1 MAAGAVADEVEFFTQ
16 KENKKIKNLSTKKHA
31 EIRGWYKVTAGGF
44 SSRGEKTKC
53 PLFFGCK
60 LHAVNMVNCKTVLD
74 CSLQLEA
81 TKLDKT

>member
-1 MAAGAVADEVEFFTQ
+1 M
-16 KENKKIKNLSTKKHA
+16 
-31 EIRGWYKVTAGGF
+31 TAGGASRHGGGGGAAWF
-44 SSRGEKTKC
+44 SSRGKKTKC

-60 LHAVNMVNCKTVLD
+60 LHAVNMVNCKTVLG

>member
-1 MAAGAVADEVEFFTQ
+1 MYSVKRKT
-16 KENKKIKNLSTKKHA
+16 KKIKNLSTKKHA
-31 EIRGWYKVTAGGF
+31 EIRGWYKMTAGGF
-44 SSRGEKTKC
+44 SSRGKKTKC

-60 LHAVNMVNCKTVLD
+60 LHAVNMVNCKTVLG